1 MLEMDPIAGLM
12 DHTTPELVVPE
23 TVALYCWV
31 CPGDNVADNG
41 FTETLTDERIVRF
54 AVAFLVLLAT
64 LVAVTP
70 TVCCEETDE
79 GAVYKPVL
87 EIVPIAGLSDHITE
101 VSVVPI
107 MVV

>member
-1 MLEMDPIAGLM
+1 VLEIVPIAGLT
-12 DHTTPELVVPE
+12 DHMTAELVVPD
-23 TVALYCWV
+23 TVALYCWD

-41 FTETLTDERIVRF
+41 LTEMLTDERIVRF

-70 TVCCEETDE
+70 TVCWEPTDE

-87 EIVPIAGLSDHITE
+87 EIVPIAGLSDHVTE
-101 VSVVPI
+101 VLVVPTT
-107 MVV
+107 VV

>member
-1 MLEMDPIAGLM
+1 MDPIAGLM

-87 EIVPIAGLSDHITE
+87 EMDPIAGLSDHITA
-101 VSVVPI
+101 VLVVPI
-107 MVV
+107 TVVLSC